1 MHSQA
6 ALGHILRDHG
16 ITPVIATK
24 LALRASARAA
34 LAPPALRHPCLRLL
48 ALPVGGWPRR
58 ETAYPPVSDATLA
71 LCRLQSQ
78 HRPHGNSEVPSYPPN
93 TFTAPDDRQ
102 SAPPTESC
110 RSTPRLDRGARFRR
124 RQRAA
129 SACKGKSHAASGRR
143 RSRIAAREFVP
154 HCSESCRRALQW
166 EQWAVVRLM
175 WKELLRARCLPAK
188 LERAIDCMRLI
199 AGRIARPPLGISV
212 ICERCLHRWLLSCS
226 VAALWWSAEA
236 IGLAAALR

>member
-78 HRPHGNSEVPSYPPN
+78 HRPHTDSEVPSYPPN

-124 RQRAA
+124 RRRAA
-129 SACKGKSHAASGRR
+129 SACRGKSHAASGRR
-143 RSRIAAREFVP
+143 RSGIAACAKSSCRIAARVAGAR
-154 HCSESCRRALQW
+154 CSGNIRV
-166 EQWAVVRLM
+166 VVRLM
-175 WKELLRARCLPAK
+175 RKELLRAGNVSR
-188 LERAIDCMRLI
+188 RN
-199 AGRIARPPLGISV
+199 
-212 ICERCLHRWLLSCS
+212 
-226 VAALWWSAEA
+226 
-236 IGLAAALR
+236 